1 MPSKDHD
8 LIPEIALEWLRDG
21 GAALATVTRTWGS
34 APRQVGSQLAVSSDS
49 KIAGSV
55 SGGCVEG
62 AVVAEALDALIDG
75 MPRIV
80 DFGVSDDDAFSVGLA
95 CGGQIEILVEPAGI
109 GKGLSEELLAQ
120 LVEARSNKR
129 AVALMTNVRTW
140 ERRMTDGT
148 GGTEVDD
155 AANEMMRLDRSG
167 FAGDWFICVHNP
179 PLRMIIVGGV
189 HIAQPLV
196 QLAQIAGYEC
206 VIVDP
211 REAFASEARFPGMRI
226 IHDWPDEAIDSEAP
240 DARTAI
246 VTLTHDPKID
256 DPAIRSALNSDA
268 FYLGCL
274 GSRRTHAKRIDR
286 LAEAGTCEA
295 DLARIHAPVGL
306 DIGARSPAE
315 VAVAVMAEVTASLR
329 RPPEAK

>member
-8 LIPEIALEWLRDG
+8 LIPETALEWLRDG

-34 APRQVGSQLAVSSDS
+34 APRPVGSQLAVSSDG
-49 KIAGSV
+49 KMAGSV

-62 AVVAEALDALIDG
+62 AVVAEALDALSDG

-95 CGGQIEILVEPAGI
+95 CGGQIEILIEPAGI
-109 GKGLSEELLAQ
+109 GKGVSEALLDQ
-120 LVEARSNKR
+120 LVEARASKR
-129 AVALMTNVRTW
+129 AVALLTNIRTW
-140 ERRMTDGT
+140 ERRMTDGKS
-148 GGTEVDD
+148 GADPD
-155 AANEMMRLDRSG
+155 AAAIELMRRDRSG
-167 FAGDWFICVHNP
+167 FDGDWFICVHNP

-196 QLAQIAGYEC
+196 PMAQIAGYEC
-206 VIVDP
+206 VVVDP
-211 REAFASEARFPGMRI
+211 REAFASEARFPNVRI
-226 IHDWPDEAIDSEAP
+226 IHDWPDEAIDSELP
-240 DARTAI
+240 DARTAV

-256 DPAIRSALNSDA
+256 DPAIRSALRSSA

-274 GSRRTHAKRIDR
+274 GSRRTHAKRVAR
-286 LAEAGTCEA
+286 LAEAGIGEA
-295 DLARIHAPVGL
+295 DLAKIHAPVGL
-306 DIGARSPAE
+306 DIGAKSPAE

-329 RPPEAK
+329 RPPEAI

>member
-8 LIPEIALEWLRDG
+8 LIPEIALEWLREG
-21 GAALATVTRTWGS
+21 GAALATVTGTWGS

-62 AVVAEALDALIDG
+62 AVVAEALDALVDG
-75 MPRIV
+75 MPRII

-109 GKGLSEELLAQ
+109 GKGLSEELLVQ

-140 ERRMTDGT
+140 ERRMADGT
-148 GGTEVDD
+148 GGTEIDN

-196 QLAQIAGYEC
+196 QMAQIAGYEC

-211 REAFASEARFPGMRI
+211 REAFASEARFPDMRI
-226 IHDWPDEAIDSEAP
+226 SHDWPDEAIDSESP

-256 DPAIRSALNSDA
+256 DPAIRAALNSDA

-286 LAEAGTCEA
+286 LAEAGISEA
-295 DLARIHAPVGL
+295 DLVRIHAPVGL

>member
-274 GSRRTHAKRIDR
+274 GSRRTHAKRTDR
-286 LAEAGTCEA
+286 LAEAGIGEA

>member
-34 APRQVGSQLAVSSDS
+34 APRPVGSQLAVSSDS

-95 CGGQIEILVEPAGI
+95 CGGQIEILVEPVGI

-120 LVEARSNKR
+120 LVEARANKR
-129 AVALMTNVRTW
+129 AFALMTNVRTW

-148 GGTEVDD
+148 EIDD
-155 AANEMMRLDRSG
+155 AAIEMMRMDRSG
-167 FAGDWFICVHNP
+167 FVGDWFVCVHNP
-179 PLRMIIVGGV
+179 PLRMIVVGGV

-196 QLAQIAGYEC
+196 QMAQIAGYDC

-226 IHDWPDEAIDSEAP
+226 IHDWPDEAIDSESP

-286 LAEAGTCEA
+286 LAEAGICEA
-295 DLARIHAPVGL
+295 ELARIHAPVGL

-315 VAVAVMAEVTASLR
+315 VAVAVLAEVTASLR
-329 RPPEAK
+329 RPPGAK

>member
-8 LIPEIALEWLRDG
+8 LIPELALEWLRDG

-95 CGGQIEILVEPAGI
+95 CGGQIEILVEPVGI

-120 LVEARSNKR
+120 LVEARANKR
-129 AVALMTNVRTW
+129 AFALMTNVRTW

-148 GGTEVDD
+148 EIDD
-155 AANEMMRLDRSG
+155 AAIEMMRMDRSG
-167 FAGDWFICVHNP
+167 FVGDWFVCVHNP
-179 PLRMIIVGGV
+179 PLRMIVVGGV

-196 QLAQIAGYEC
+196 QMAQIAGYDC

-226 IHDWPDEAIDSEAP
+226 IHDWPDEAIDSESP

-256 DPAIRSALNSDA
+256 DPALRSALNSDA

-286 LAEAGTCEA
+286 LAEAGICEA
-295 DLARIHAPVGL
+295 ELARIHAPVGL

-315 VAVAVMAEVTASLR
+315 VAVAVLAEVTASLR
-329 RPPEAK
+329 RPPGAK

>member
-34 APRQVGSQLAVSSDS
+34 APRPVGSQLAVSSDS

-95 CGGQIEILVEPAGI
+95 CGGQIEILVEPVGI

-120 LVEARSNKR
+120 LVKARANKR
-129 AVALMTNVRTW
+129 AFALMTNVRTW

-148 GGTEVDD
+148 EIDD
-155 AANEMMRLDRSG
+155 AAIEMMRLDRSG

-226 IHDWPDEAIDSEAP
+226 IHDWPDEAIDSESP

-306 DIGARSPAE
+306 NIGARSPAE

-329 RPPEAK
+329 RPPGAK

>member
-8 LIPEIALEWLRDG
+8 LIPEIALKWLQDG

-34 APRQVGSQLAVSSDS
+34 APRPAGSQLAVSSDS

-62 AVVAEALDALIDG
+62 AVVAEALDAQIDG

-80 DFGVSDDDAFSVGLA
+80 EFGVSDDDAFSVGLA

-109 GKGLSEELLAQ
+109 GKGLSEDMLAR
-120 LVEARSNKR
+120 LVEARAGKE

-140 ERRMTDGT
+140 ERRLTDGT
-148 GGTEVDD
+148 GGAEVDD
-155 AANEMMRLDRSG
+155 AASEMMRLDRSG

-196 QLAQIAGYEC
+196 QMAQIAGYEC

-226 IHDWPDEAIDSEAP
+226 IHDWPDEAIESESP

-256 DPAIRSALNSDA
+256 DPAIRSALNSNA

-274 GSRRTHAKRIDR
+274 GSKRTHAKRIDR
-286 LAEAGTCEA
+286 LSEAGIGDAE
-295 DLARIHAPVGL
+295 LARINAPVGL

-315 VAVAVMAEVTASLR
+315 VAVAVMAEITASLR
-329 RPPEAK
+329 RSPEAK

>member
-8 LIPEIALEWLRDG
+8 LIPELALEWLRDG

-95 CGGQIEILVEPAGI
+95 CGGQIEILVEPVGI

-120 LVEARSNKR
+120 LVEARANKR
-129 AVALMTNVRTW
+129 AFALMTNVRTW

-148 GGTEVDD
+148 EIDD
-155 AANEMMRLDRSG
+155 AAIEMMRMDRSG
-167 FAGDWFICVHNP
+167 FVGDWFVCVHNP
-179 PLRMIIVGGV
+179 PLRMIVVGGV

-196 QLAQIAGYEC
+196 QMAQIAGYDC

-226 IHDWPDEAIDSEAP
+226 IHDWPDEAIDSESP

-286 LAEAGTCEA
+286 LAEAGICEA
-295 DLARIHAPVGL
+295 ELARIHAPVGL

-315 VAVAVMAEVTASLR
+315 VAVAVLAEVTASLR
-329 RPPEAK
+329 RPPGAK